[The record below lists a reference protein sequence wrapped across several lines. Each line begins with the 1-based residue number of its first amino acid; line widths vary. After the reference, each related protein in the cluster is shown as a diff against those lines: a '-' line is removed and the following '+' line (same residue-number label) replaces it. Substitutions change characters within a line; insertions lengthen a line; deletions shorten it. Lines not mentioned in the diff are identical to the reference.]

1 MAKKFDSEAY
11 KTAYNNIKLTE
22 SQKNT
27 LIANA
32 LNLKKSKIYKTN
44 NTPLYFSWAR
54 ITACTLV
61 AAIIFGCIFLC
72 LKFNDPINT
81 FTITAAAAELPESEK
96 NSMVIGAFSDAG
108 HSGFAMLDTDYV
120 DENNPFHSG
129 KCLNDQGKIDY
140 ISFYELTELNIIG
153 KNIESV
159 TFEANK
165 KFTYFS
171 FEPLNH
177 TEQKPDELLEMFKNH
192 DTIDNS
198 QYSNEQG
205 NGFFVTKGRCDS
217 FTYDNPDVSADEQI
231 INLGSYFSF
240 VIESD
245 RTDEEIDEWVDKI
258 EEAYSAYELVD
269 DGSGAKK
276 DVNVS
281 EKSDEELSKQL
292 SKYVAMMCQKML
304 DNATIDV
311 TVKFRDGSTQVRT
324 LNVDLYQ
331 NTENGIYDA
340 SEIVLSYAE

>member
-1 MAKKFDSEAY
+1 MIKKFDAESY

-27 LIANA
+27 LITSAM
-32 LNLKKSKIYKTN
+32 NLKKSKKHETN
-44 NTPLYFSWAR
+44 NNSLYFFWTRVA
-54 ITACTLV
+54 ACTLV

-72 LKFNDPINT
+72 LKFNDPTNT
-81 FTITAAAAELPESEK
+81 FTITASAAELPESEM

-120 DENNPFHSG
+120 DENNPLHNG

-140 ISFYELTELNIIG
+140 ISFYELTELSIIG

-159 TFEANK
+159 TFQANK

-177 TEQKPDELLEMFKNH
+177 TEKSPDELLEMFKNH

-205 NGFFVTKGRCDS
+205 TGFFVTKGRCDS
-217 FTYDNPDVSADEQI
+217 FTYDNPDVSEDEQI

-276 DVNVS
+276 DINVS
-281 EKSDEELSKQL
+281 EKTDEELSNQL
-292 SKYVAMMCQKML
+292 GKYVGMMCQKML

-311 TVKFRDGSTQVRT
+311 TVKFRDGSTQVKT
-324 LNVDLYQ
+324 LNVDIYQ
-331 NTENGIYDA
+331 NTENAIYDT

>member
-1 MAKKFDSEAY
+1 MTEKFDDKSY
-11 KTAYNNIKLTE
+11 KTAYNNIRLTE
-22 SQKNT
+22 SQKNA
-27 LIANA
+27 LIACA
-32 LNLKKSKIYKTN
+32 INLKKNKTYETN
-44 NTPLYFSWAR
+44 NNPIYFFCIRAA
-54 ITACTLV
+54 ACTLV
-61 AAIIFGCIFLC
+61 AAIIFGCIFFSLN
-72 LKFNDPINT
+72 LNNSINT
-81 FTITAAAAELPESEK
+81 FTITASAAELPESEK
-96 NSMVIGAFSDAG
+96 NSMLIGAFSDAG
-108 HSGFAMLDTDYV
+108 HSGFAMLDTDYI
-120 DENNPFHSG
+120 DENNSFHSG

-140 ISFYELTELNIIG
+140 ISFYDLTELSIIG

-177 TEQKPDELLEMFKNH
+177 TEIKPDELLEMFKNH

-217 FTYDNPDVSADEQI
+217 FTYNNPDASEDEQT

-258 EEAYSAYELVD
+258 EEVYSSYELVD
-269 DGSGAKK
+269 DDTGAKK
-276 DVNVS
+276 DINVS
-281 EKSDEELSKQL
+281 DKTDEELSNQL
-292 SKYVAMMCQKML
+292 GKYVGKMCQKML
-304 DNATIDV
+304 NNATINV
-311 TVKFRDGSTQVRT
+311 TVKFRDGSTQIKT
-324 LNVDLYQ
+324 LNVELYQ

-340 SEIVLSYAE
+340 SKIVLSYAE